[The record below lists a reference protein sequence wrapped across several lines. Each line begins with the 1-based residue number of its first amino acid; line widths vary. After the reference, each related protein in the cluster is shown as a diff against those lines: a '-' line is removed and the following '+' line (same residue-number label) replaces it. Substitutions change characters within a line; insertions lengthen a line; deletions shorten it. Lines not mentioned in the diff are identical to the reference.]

1 MVGQTI
7 LQYQL
12 LEKLGAG
19 GMGEVYKAQDT
30 RLNRIVAIKVLP
42 AGLAADADRRRR
54 FLQEAQSA
62 SGLNHPNII
71 TIYDIVS
78 DGDAQY
84 LVMEYVPGKTLGEI
98 VHSGGLP
105 VLLALQY
112 STQMADALS
121 TAHAAGIIHRD
132 LKPANVMVT
141 PTGLV
146 KVLDFGLAKLT
157 DSGPASQFDMQTTAA
172 EPLTRE
178 GAIIGTASYM
188 SPEQAEGKRVD
199 ARSDIFSFGSVLY
212 EMVTGRRAFDGGSG
226 ISTLSAVLRDEVK
239 PIPELAPDVPLLF
252 EQIIAM
258 CLRKD
263 PNARWQSMK
272 EVQKALDGLKRQLDP
287 GFKSAPPPVPTT
299 AATANGPSLPPP
311 LPGQPAA
318 AVRPVGPPPLPTP
331 TASIPS
337 IPAPVSTAG
346 AMPPP
351 VPPTPTSKPSPD
363 AGPTGKPS
371 SSSTVWTTPPPVPV
385 PAPTGSKPPAA
396 PPPVANKPTAPL
408 PVGAIAQP
416 AAKSKSSTGVLVL
429 LLILLLLIGGGG
441 AGAWWWWQQQH
452 KPAAES
458 ATQVA
463 PPQVT
468 TPAPAP
474 PTAEPA
480 PQPVAVAEPAPTTP
494 SVENVLTND
503 AVLQMVQAKVPV
515 SQINQQIRSS
525 KTNFT
530 LTSAEISR
538 LRKEGV
544 PASVIQTMRNPKG
557 VTTPPPAP
565 APKPSQ
571 PVVATAPVPAPPPFK
586 TTPAPKTNAPETA
599 APPRRPVVQTVP
611 IAVPDALPF
620 RIVLNEDVPA
630 TAQEGQPLHFT
641 VIDGFKVGDTM
652 VIPPGATV
660 TGSVTSEAGKKFLGI
675 GNKMTFRLLQADA
688 GNGQK
693 INVRSKSGKQANGPT
708 TRPFDTGKN
717 SKTKGLA
724 AAQGTEYI
732 AYIDGEQTV
741 SVRK

>member
-12 LEKLGAG
+12 LQKLGAG

-30 RLNRIVAIKVLP
+30 RLNRVVAIKVLP
-42 AGLAADADRRRR
+42 AGLSADADRRRR
-54 FLQEAQSA
+54 FLQEAQAA

-84 LVMEYVPGKTLGEI
+84 LVMEFVPGKTLGEM
-98 VHSGGLP
+98 VQAGGLP

-112 STQMADALS
+112 STQMSDALS

-146 KVLDFGLAKLT
+146 KILDFGLAKLT
-157 DSGPASQFDMQTTAA
+157 DAGPASQFDMQSTAA

-188 SPEQAEGKRVD
+188 SPEQAEGRRVD

-239 PIPELAPDVPLLF
+239 PIPELAPEVPMLF

-272 EVQKALDGLKRQLDP
+272 EIQNALDGLKRQLDP
-287 GFKSAPPPVPTT
+287 GARPAPSP
-299 AATANGPSLPPP
+299 ATATTVSGSGPNLPPP
-311 LPGQPAA
+311 LPPRPTGAVPPVPPPVVAPPTPVASAPAA
-318 AVRPVGPPPLPTP
+318 TPPPLPSKP
-331 TASIPS
+331 TA
-337 IPAPVSTAG
+337 
-346 AMPPP
+346 PP
-351 VPPTPTSKPSPD
+351 V
-363 AGPTGKPS
+363 G
-371 SSSTVWTTPPPVPV
+371 TTPPPVP
-385 PAPTGSKPPAA
+385 PATPVANTPAA
-396 PPPVANKPTAPL
+396 TPPPVPSKPTAPL

-416 AAKSKSSTGVLVL
+416 PAKSKSSTGMLVL
-429 LLILLLLIGGGG
+429 LLVLLLLLGGGG
-441 AGAWWWWQQQH
+441 ATAWWWWQQQH
-452 KPAAES
+452 KPTPQTAA
-458 ATQVA
+458 QVA
-463 PPQVT
+463 PPQSAAP
-468 TPAPAP
+468 TPAPVVPTPAPVSEPTPAP
-474 PTAEPA
+474 PVEP
-480 PQPVAVAEPAPTTP
+480 
-494 SVENVLTND
+494 VLTND

-530 LTSAEISR
+530 LTPEEIAR
-538 LRKEGV
+538 LRKAGV
-544 PASVIQTMRNPKG
+544 PNTVIQAMRNPKG
-557 VTTPPPAP
+557 V
-565 APKPSQ
+565 
-571 PVVATAPVPAPPPFK
+571 APPPVTAPTSSQPTVATNPLPAIPPPPK
-586 TTPAPKTNAPETA
+586 PTTSPKTSSETA
-599 APPRRPVVQTVP
+599 TAPRRPVIQTAPVT
-611 IAVPDALPF
+611 VNDALPF
-620 RIVLNEDVPA
+620 RIVLSEDVA
-630 TAQEGQPLHFT
+630 ANGQEGQALRFT
-641 VIDGFKVGDTM
+641 VVDGFKVGDTM

-660 TGSVTSEAGKKFLGI
+660 TGSITSEAGKKFLGI

-688 GNGQK
+688 VDGQK
-693 INVRSKSGKQANGPT
+693 INVRSKSGKQSNGPT

-717 SKTKGLA
+717 PKTKGLA
-724 AAQGTEYI
+724 ASQGTEYI
-732 AYIDGEQTV
+732 AYIDGDQTV

>member
-12 LEKLGAG
+12 LQKLGAG
-19 GMGEVYKAQDT
+19 GMGEVFKAQDT
-30 RLNRIVAIKVLP
+30 RLNRVVAIKVLP
-42 AGLAADADRRRR
+42 AAMSADADRRRR
-54 FLQEAQSA
+54 FLQEAQAA

-84 LVMEYVPGKTLGEI
+84 MVMEYVPGKTLGEI

-112 STQMADALS
+112 STQMSDALS

-146 KVLDFGLAKLT
+146 KILDFGLAKLM
-157 DSGPASQFDMQTTAA
+157 DAGPVSQFDMQSTAA

-239 PIPELAPDVPLLF
+239 PIPDLAPQVPLLF

-263 PNARWQSMK
+263 PNARWQTMK
-272 EVQKALDGLKRQLDP
+272 EVENALNGLKRQLDP
-287 GFKSAPPPVPTT
+287 GVKPSPPPVPATT
-299 AATANGPSLPPP
+299 AAATGPSLPPP
-311 LPGQPAA
+311 LPPRPAA
-318 AVRPVGPPPLPTP
+318 AVPPAVPPPLP
-331 TASIPS
+331 SKPS
-337 IPAPVSTAG
+337 APAPVA

-351 VPPTPTSKPSPD
+351 VPVPIPIATSKAAAPPPV
-363 AGPTGKPS
+363 PTKPAA
-371 SSSTVWTTPPPVPV
+371 TAATPPPVPGK
-385 PAPTGSKPPAA
+385 T
-396 PPPVANKPTAPL
+396 TAPL
-408 PVGAIAQP
+408 PVGAIAP
-416 AAKSKSSTGVLVL
+416 PPAKSKSSTGVLVL
-429 LLILLLLIGGGG
+429 LLIVLLLVGGGA

-452 KPAAES
+452 KPVPETAA
-458 ATQVA
+458 QVA
-463 PPQVT
+463 PPPTVAP
-468 TPAPAP
+468 TPAPVVPAP
-474 PTAEPA
+474 EPVTAEPA
-480 PQPVAVAEPAPTTP
+480 ATAPVETA
-494 SVENVLTND
+494 LTND
-503 AVLQMVQAKVPV
+503 AVLQMVQAKVPI

-530 LTSAEISR
+530 LTPEEISR
-538 LRKEGV
+538 LRKAGV
-544 PASVIQTMRNPKG
+544 PNSVIQVMRNPKAVATPPPTVAG
-557 VTTPPPAP
+557 SSPPTVTTTTTPPP
-565 APKPSQ
+565 
-571 PVVATAPVPAPPPFK
+571 VPPPAR
-586 TTPAPKTNAPETA
+586 PATSPRTSPETA
-599 APPRRPVVQTVP
+599 AAPRRPVIQTVP
-611 IAVPDALPF
+611 VTINDALPF
-620 RIVLNEDVPA
+620 RIVLNEDVA
-630 TAQEGQPLHFT
+630 ANGQEGQALRFT
-641 VIDGFKVGDTM
+641 VVDGFKVGDTV

-660 TGSVTSEAGKKFLGI
+660 TGSITSEAGKKFLGM

-688 GNGQK
+688 VDGQK
-693 INVRSKSGKQANGPT
+693 ISVRSKSGKQPNGPT

-717 SKTKGLA
+717 PKSKGLA

>member
-12 LEKLGAG
+12 LDKLGAG

-42 AGLAADADRRRR
+42 AGLSADADRRRR

-78 DGDAQY
+78 EGDAQY
-84 LVMEYVPGKTLGEI
+84 LVMEFVPGKTLGEI
-98 VHSGGLP
+98 VQSGGLP
-105 VLLALQY
+105 VLLALKY

-132 LKPANVMVT
+132 LKPANIMVT

-146 KVLDFGLAKLT
+146 KILDFGLAKLT
-157 DSGPASQFDMQTTAA
+157 DSGPASQFDLQTTAA

-239 PIPELAPDVPLLF
+239 PIPDLAPDVPLLF

-272 EVQKALDGLKRQLDP
+272 EVQKALDGLKRQLEP
-287 GFKSAPPPVPTT
+287 GLRPAAPV
-299 AATANGPSLPPP
+299 AATVAGSNGPGVPPP
-311 LPGQPAA
+311 LRMVMTSGSLT
-318 AVRPVGPPPLPTP
+318 GPPPLPNN
-331 TASIPS
+331 TA
-337 IPAPVSTAG
+337 A
-346 AMPPP
+346 
-351 VPPTPTSKPSPD
+351 
-363 AGPTGKPS
+363 
-371 SSSTVWTTPPPVPV
+371 TPPPVP
-385 PAPTGSKPPAA
+385 AATFSSKSAA
-396 PPPVANKPTAPL
+396 VTPPPVPDSVPIPNKSTAPL

-416 AAKSKSSTGVLVL
+416 PKSKSSTGLLVL
-429 LLILLLLIGGGG
+429 LLVFLFLLATGA
-441 AGAWWWWQQQH
+441 AGAWWWWKQH
-452 KPAAES
+452 NPVTQTAA
-458 ATQVA
+458 QVSQPQTTA
-463 PPQVT
+463 PVPGA
-468 TPAPAP
+468 APAP
-474 PTAEPA
+474 VQPA
-480 PQPVAVAEPAPTTP
+480 PQPAAEPAPTP
-494 SVENVLTND
+494 VVENVLTND
-503 AVLQMVQAKVPV
+503 AILQMVQAKVPV
-515 SQINQQIRSS
+515 SQINQQIRST

-530 LTSAEISR
+530 LTPEEVSR

-557 VTTPPPAP
+557 VPPPAVAASKTSPPAVATTPPVPAP
-565 APKPSQ
+565 API
-571 PVVATAPVPAPPPFK
+571 K
-586 TTPAPKTNAPETA
+586 TTPTPRNNTTETTA

-611 IAVPDALPF
+611 VTVPDAMPF
-620 RIVLNEDVPA
+620 RIVLTEDVPA
-630 TAQEGQPLHFT
+630 NGQEGQSLRFT
-641 VIDGFKVGDTM
+641 VVDGFKVGDTT

-660 TGSVTSEAGKKFLGI
+660 TGAVTSEAGKKFLGI
-675 GNKMTFRLLQADA
+675 GNKMTFRLLQAD
-688 GNGQK
+688 GIDGQK
-693 INVRSKSGKQANGPT
+693 ITVRSKAGKQSNGPT
-708 TRPFDTGKN
+708 TRPFDTGRN
-717 SKTKGLA
+717 SKIKGLA

-741 SVRK
+741 TVRK